1 MRVSHFGGKR
11 ASAVILIALIVARLP
26 LLTALGVSSG
36 LNGIRIYY
44 PVSDAI
50 AYAVVMAFMA
60 LRPIY
65 EKRRR

>member
-1 MRVSHFGGKR
+1 MR
-11 ASAVILIALIVARLP
+11 ASAFIFFGLIVARLP

-65 EKRRR
+65 GKKEKLK